1 MTKYIITD
9 PCYIL
14 SRDKWQE
21 ICDKSFSKDNED
33 YDLFNTLTENA
44 LNELAKTID
53 AQAAG
58 TGIGDW
64 CNSIRGMNVLNSG
77 EFCADSGM
85 VCVVQYTPTIEK
97 ALSEHM
103 SYNMNPF
110 DIMKTQCI
118 ALIEIEG
125 TAQITLDTSDE
136 SWTVVEILDM
146 VKGRSKYNYTS
157 ELSEFGEDEDEE
169 WDDDNEED
177 DY

>member
-14 SRDKWQE
+14 PNDTWHE
-21 ICDKSFSKDNED
+21 ICDQSFSKDNED

-44 LNELAKTID
+44 LNELAKTTD
-53 AQAAG
+53 AQASG

-64 CNSIRGMNVLNSG
+64 CNSIRGRNVLNSG

-85 VCVVQYTPTIEK
+85 VCVVQYTPDIEK
-97 ALSEHM
+97 ALSDHM
-103 SYNMNPF
+103 SSSMNQF

-125 TAQITLDTSDE
+125 TAKITLDTSDE
-136 SWTVVEILDM
+136 SWTVVEILDI
-146 VKGRSKYNYTS
+146 VDGRNKYTYTS

-169 WDDDNEED
+169 WDDDDEED
-177 DY
+177 Y